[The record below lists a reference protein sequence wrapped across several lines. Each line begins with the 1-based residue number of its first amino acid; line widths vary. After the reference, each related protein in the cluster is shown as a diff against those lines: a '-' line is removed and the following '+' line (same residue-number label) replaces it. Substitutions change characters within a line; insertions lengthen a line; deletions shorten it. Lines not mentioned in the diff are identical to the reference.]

1 MPARLLLCL
10 LTAIAV
16 AAAGMTDSACGAPV
30 DPLPPTVRKALDSL
44 RSAAA
49 AKAGGGGKNEYTSA
63 EDETILVQHVR
74 NRMSLSKII
83 LPRRSAQAAKNRWQV
98 LKTLGKHVLDEMKCV
113 QPTVESAHLDT
124 VCSASTLDKDLLAAL
139 MAFRESELQRGSTSR
154 WTLEQDIQ
162 LLQQ

>member
-10 LTAIAV
+10 LTA
-16 AAAGMTDSACGAPV
+16 AGMTDCACGAPV
-30 DPLPPTVRKALDSL
+30 DSLPPTVRKALDSL

-83 LPRRSAQAAKNRWQV
+83 LRRSAQAAKNRWQV